1 MFAVLTESASRFNS
15 ALFLKPN
22 LMLPERMLSTQL
34 GKNLPFAAV
43 DLLHVTFSFFFFSLP
58 SSFQLWLL
66 DPSDREIC
74 FELQVQVCM
83 TWLWNHFYPLL
94 HFPPPH
100 SREFKYASKNTTTAN
115 KKHKWELYCN
125 KLQLFRSYLKAK
137 PVEHRPPPSK
147 YTAGH
152 SIGTGFKGI
161 APPTEPLL
169 QLPAF
174 HPGNSLDQLLTKTT
188 AFAK

>member
-43 DLLHVTFSFFFFSLP
+43 DLLHVTFSFFFFSSLLLFSYDSWIP
-58 SSFQLWLL
+58 QIVKFASSF
-66 DPSDREIC
+66 R
-74 FELQVQVCM
+74 
-83 TWLWNHFYPLL
+83 
-94 HFPPPH
+94 
-100 SREFKYASKNTTTAN
+100 FKYVWHDSEITFILCCISHPHTPKSSNTHLRILLQLT
-115 KKHKWELYCN
+115 KKHKWDLYCN